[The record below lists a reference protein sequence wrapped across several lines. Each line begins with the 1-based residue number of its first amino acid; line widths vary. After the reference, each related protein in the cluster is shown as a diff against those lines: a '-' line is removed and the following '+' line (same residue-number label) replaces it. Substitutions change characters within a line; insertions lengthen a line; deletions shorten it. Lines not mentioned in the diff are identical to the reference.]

1 VNRDDLDAFFAKADD
16 VLDNWRGSD
25 DAMHARVPTDEDAE
39 ALPGDSYYEQ
49 WDSPYEVA
57 LTRAELDM
65 PWPAPPTSFVPLMIE
80 IELDLSAWRHA
91 MDQIQLQMMLFG
103 NAYVPIGG
111 LRGPHPDRIIVD
123 EWVEAERWDAAL
135 DPRDRALQMRRNR
148 NTGPKDR
155 RRLDG
160 RATRS
165 GARS

>member
-1 VNRDDLDAFFAKADD
+1 MNRDDLDAFFAKADD

-111 LRGPHPDRIIVD
+111 LRGPHPDRII
-123 EWVEAERWDAAL
+123 L
-135 DPRDRALQMRRNR
+135 DPHERALQLRRNR

-160 RATRS
+160 RTTRS
-165 GARS
+165 GATS